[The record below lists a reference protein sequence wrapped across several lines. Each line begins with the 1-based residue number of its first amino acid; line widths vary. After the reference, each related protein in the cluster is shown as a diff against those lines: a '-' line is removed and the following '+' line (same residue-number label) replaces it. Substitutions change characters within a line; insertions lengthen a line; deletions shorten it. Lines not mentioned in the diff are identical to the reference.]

1 MLGVRDRKGGAGAGG
16 KRSIKFLI
24 HLLSTDIKNGLASGA
39 AGNIIDISIKKLV
52 RGCTRAVRTTSQGP
66 SSVLRNGRF

>member
-1 MLGVRDRKGGAGAGG
+1 MLGVMDRKGGAVACG

-24 HLLSTDIKNGLASGA
+24 HLLSTGIKNGLASGA
-39 AGNIIDISIKKLV
+39 AGNFIVMSIKKLV

-66 SSVLRNGRF
+66 SSVLL

>member
-1 MLGVRDRKGGAGAGG
+1 MDRKGGAVAGG

-24 HLLSTDIKNGLASGA
+24 HLLSTGIENGLASGA

-52 RGCTRAVRTTSQGP
+52 RGCTRAVHTTSQGP
-66 SSVLRNGRF
+66 SSVLL